1 MERLYFAL
9 AIVTYAIAL
18 VCLLLAVGRYLRG
31 MPIKPEVFPAAALFA
46 VAGSGLLFISTR
58 RARR

>member
-1 MERLYFAL
+1 MTVRAL
-9 AIVTYAIAL
+9 VPL